1 MRKELKSG
9 WYNKKLQPIK
19 PKDEEIG
26 AILFVTKDFESLYD
40 FIKKFDYNQLKKY
53 VQYAKNDLII
63 DVFDGWIDTT
73 IRVYAK
79 IDYKKRHKDYLKMI

>member
-1 MRKELKSG
+1 L
-9 WYNKKLQPIK
+9 L
-19 PKDEEIG
+19 
-26 AILFVTKDFESLYD
+26 L
-40 FIKKFDYNQLKKY
+40 KKFDYNQLKKY

>member
-26 AILFVTKDFESLYD
+26 AILFVTK
-40 FIKKFDYNQLKKY
+40 
-53 VQYAKNDLII
+53 
-63 DVFDGWIDTT
+63 
-73 IRVYAK
+73 K
-79 IDYKKRHKDYLKMI
+79 I